1 MNYLFVFLDTIFGG
15 IFSQDGWFHT
25 LLQKYADKIEQWIY
39 RVEAGGMDVGSFSRT
54 VENIARWLPVVLIL
68 CLVADIIIRSRFVRY
83 SYPDEGQAKKSVW
96 WRWQSDDDALMALE
110 EGMHQQ
116 ALPQQAGA
124 DGEAQVEAVQ
134 ETAPGGEAQ
143 VEAVQETAPD
153 GEAQVEAVQE
163 TAPDGEAQ
171 VEAVQEAGA
180 DGEAQVGD
188 AQETAPG
195 GDGVDRG
202 PIRDARQ
209 DRLRADTML
218 AQYLQAKKADAQ
230 DFITV
235 TLSAVTFAPKAFVRS
250 VRMTRRNIGTASDRR
265 LRRMRER
272 VAQQQDAAAEAE
284 AFFTQDVAPAY
295 VDAAYDAPD
304 GPVDTGGIRGY
315 SFDTAAQIIAQTM
328 GGDAPQDESAQQTPK
343 QKKPKKKK
351 TRVRIVVGRRGK
363 KCAEFDAQTQEEAQT
378 EPADG
383 DAPQQDAPADGDAQK
398 AE

>member
-39 RVEAGGMDVGSFSRT
+39 RVEAGGMDVGGFSRT

-116 ALPQQAGA
+116 ALPQQAGQDA
-124 DGEAQVEAVQ
+124 DGAQQEPDAAMQTEPSDMPQQEAVS
-134 ETAPGGEAQ
+134 
-143 VEAVQETAPD
+143 
-153 GEAQVEAVQE
+153 
-163 TAPDGEAQ
+163 
-171 VEAVQEAGA
+171 
-180 DGEAQVGD
+180 GD
-188 AQETAPG
+188 AAQDAAAQNTAAQN
-195 GDGVDRG
+195 DGVDRG
-202 PIRDARQ
+202 PVLDARQ

-304 GPVDTGGIRGY
+304 GPVDTGGIKGY
-315 SFDTAAQIIAQTM
+315 SFDTAAQVITQTLHQDTAP
-328 GGDAPQDESAQQTPK
+328 DAPQQDDAPQTAK
-343 QKKPKKKK
+343 QKKKK
-351 TRVRIVVGRRGK
+351 TRMRIVVGRRGK
-363 KCAEFDAQTQEEAQT
+363 KQAQEKNAVKNDAADASAKEQPAQEEKS
-378 EPADG
+378 E
-383 DAPQQDAPADGDAQK
+383 
-398 AE
+398 

>member
-1 MNYLFVFLDTIFGG
+1 MDWLFVFLDTIFGG

-25 LLQKYADKIEQWIY
+25 VLQKYADKIEQWIY
-39 RVEAGGMDVGSFSRT
+39 RVEAGGMDVGGFSRT

-96 WRWQSDDDALMALE
+96 WRWQSDDDALTALE
-110 EGMHQQ
+110 EGMRQQ

-124 DGEAQVEAVQ
+124 D
-134 ETAPGGEAQ
+134 GEAQ

-218 AQYLQAKKADAQ
+218 AQYLRGVQMDVR
-230 DFITV
+230 DFVTV
-235 TLSAVTFAPKAFVRS
+235 TASAVTFAPKAFMRS
-250 VRMTRRNIGTASDRR
+250 VRMTRSNLGAASRRR
-265 LRRMRER
+265 LRRMRQG
-272 VAQQQDAAAEAE
+272 VARQQDAAAEAE
-284 AFFTQDVAPAY
+284 VFFTQDVAPAY
-295 VDAAYDAPD
+295 VDASYDTPD
-304 GPVDTGGIRGY
+304 APVDTGGIEGY
-315 SFDTAAQIIAQTM
+315 SFDTAAQVITQTLHQDTAP
-328 GGDAPQDESAQQTPK
+328 DAPQQDDAPQTAK
-343 QKKPKKKK
+343 QKKKK
-351 TRVRIVVGRRGK
+351 TRMRIVVGRRGK
-363 KCAEFDAQTQEEAQT
+363 KQAQGKNAVKNDAADASAKEQPAQEEKS
-378 EPADG
+378 E
-383 DAPQQDAPADGDAQK
+383 
-398 AE
+398 

>member
-163 TAPDGEAQ
+163 
-171 VEAVQEAGA
+171 AGA

-295 VDAAYDAPD
+295 VDASYDTPD
-304 GPVDTGGIRGY
+304 APVDTGGIEGY
-315 SFDTAAQIIAQTM
+315 SFDTAAQVITQTLHQDTAP
-328 GGDAPQDESAQQTPK
+328 DAPQQDDAPQTAK
-343 QKKPKKKK
+343 QKKKK
-351 TRVRIVVGRRGK
+351 TRMRIVVGRRGK

-383 DAPQQDAPADGDAQK
+383 DAPQQDAQK

>member
-39 RVEAGGMDVGSFSRT
+39 RVEAGGMDVGGFSRT

-134 ETAPGGEAQ
+134 ETAPG
-143 VEAVQETAPD
+143 

-304 GPVDTGGIRGY
+304 GPVDTGGIKGY
-315 SFDTAAQIIAQTM
+315 SFDTAAQVITQTLHQDTAH
-328 GGDAPQDESAQQTPK
+328 DAPQQDDAPQTAK
-343 QKKPKKKK
+343 QKKKK
-351 TRVRIVVGRRGK
+351 TRMRIVVGRRGK
-363 KCAEFDAQTQEEAQT
+363 KQAQEKNAVKNDAADASAKEQPAQEEQS
-378 EPADG
+378 E
-383 DAPQQDAPADGDAQK
+383 
-398 AE
+398 